1 MSPQEQYIALVQAG
15 GKSDPSTIEALFQA
29 LPPVKPSQLLGD
41 WNHGGFFD
49 TGHPIS
55 EQLMEIKW
63 IGKSFKSVEDV
74 DPVII
79 DQDGKP
85 ASWGKWGL
93 ASVSIVQ
100 PS

>member
-1 MSPQEQYIALVQAG
+1 
-15 GKSDPSTIEALFQA
+15 
-29 LPPVKPSQLLGD
+29 
-41 WNHGGFFD
+41 
-49 TGHPIS
+49 
-55 EQLMEIKW
+55 MEIKW

-79 DQDGKP
+79 DQDGKQ